1 MSGRLRRAF
10 LALFHVD
17 DSPHRIALAFGL
29 GVFIAF
35 SPLLGLHTL
44 MALGTAVAFRL
55 SKGAIILGIYV
66 NNPWTIAPM
75 YMAGTL
81 LGCYLLG
88 VSPDDLA
95 LLRFDQTGWAF
106 YASLVAQLRPY
117 LWPFVVGNTVLGAL
131 FGAGAYYALRRV
143 IERRRRTAPA
153 SPAAG

>member
-10 LALFHVD
+10 HVLFHVE
-17 DSPHRIALAFGL
+17 DSPHRIALSFAV

-44 MALGTAVAFRL
+44 MALGVAVGFRL
-55 SKGAIILGIYV
+55 SKAAMILGIYV

-75 YMAGTL
+75 YMGGTL
-81 LGCYLLG
+81 VGCYLLG

-95 LLRFDQTGWAF
+95 LLRFDETGWAF
-106 YASLVAQLRPY
+106 YESLVAQLRPY
-117 LWPFVVGNTVLGAL
+117 LWPFVVGNTILGAL
-131 FGAGAYYALRRV
+131 FGALAYSAMRRV
-143 IERRRRTAPA
+143 IERRRRAAPV

>member
-10 LALFHVD
+10 QVLFHVE
-17 DSPHRIALAFGL
+17 DSPHRIALSFGV

-44 MALGTAVAFRL
+44 MALGIAVGFRL
-55 SKGAIILGIYV
+55 SKAAMILGIYV

-81 LGCYLLG
+81 LGCFLLG
-88 VSPDDLA
+88 VSPDDLG
-95 LLRFDQTGWAF
+95 LLRFDETGWAF
-106 YASLVAQLRPY
+106 YESLAAQLRPY
-117 LWPFVVGNTVLGAL
+117 LWPFVVGNTLLGTL
-131 FGAGAYYALRRV
+131 FGALAYVALRRV

-153 SPAAG
+153 STAAS

>member
-10 LALFHVD
+10 QVLFHVE
-17 DSPHRIALAFGL
+17 DSPHRIALSFGL

-44 MALGTAVAFRL
+44 MALGIAIAFRL
-55 SKGAIILGIYV
+55 SKAAIIVGIYV

-75 YMAGTL
+75 YMGGTL

-95 LLRFDQTGWAF
+95 HLRFDQHGWAF
-106 YASLVAQLRPY
+106 YKSLAHQLEPY
-117 LWPFVVGNTVLGAL
+117 LWPFVVGNTLLGVA
-131 FGAGAYYALRRV
+131 FGLLAYGVLRRV
-143 IERRRRTAPA
+143 LERRQGAAVAPTT
-153 SPAAG
+153 